1 MKKQINYI
9 LLLALSSSVLS
20 CGKSFLEVEPKGSLI
35 ASKTTEY
42 ENMLYNSL
50 SVGFD
55 APALILGDDAT
66 VLDTYFG
73 ASPVP
78 LQRLFRYQADVYE
91 PEASADELLLPIRN
105 IYLYNK
111 IINEVM
117 DSEGGTQ
124 ESKRSIQAEAKASRA
139 FFNLYLINYY
149 GKPYHSSTASVDLGI
164 PLITQADVAQNN
176 FMRATVQQV
185 YDNMINDLKE
195 AIPLIPVNVPNR
207 LRMCKSAAELTLA
220 KIYWFMG
227 SYDQALTLIK
237 QAKSHM
243 PTSFE
248 NYIYNYNQTYAAGT
262 WTVASGIQNNQNLL
276 ARTSTSFMTN
286 TSNNMLL
293 APWVAKLYSKNDQ
306 RLKSFSTRPYL
317 GTATFPIEGMSRRIG
332 PFGAQAPQ
340 GVYLPDVELMQ
351 AECEARTGNIDAAT
365 SILINFREKRMP
377 ADEAKVAAMDN
388 SNLIKFIIEER
399 VREFALYG
407 WRWFDMR
414 RLANDPLFKDKLYEH
429 YVYGAK
435 EGKVVETIKLTTE
448 RLTLRF
454 PLGVIARN
462 PGMENN
468 P

>member
-9 LLLALSSSVLS
+9 FLIALSVCILS
-20 CGKSFLEVEPKGSLI
+20 CGKSFLEVQPKGSLI

-66 VLDTYFG
+66 VLDSYFN
-73 ASPVP
+73 ASVNRS
-78 LQRLFRYQADVYE
+78 QRLFRYQGNIYE
-91 PEASADELLLPIRN
+91 QEEAADELIIPIRN

-117 DSEGGTQ
+117 NSEGGTE
-124 ESKRSIQAEAKASRA
+124 ESKRAIQAEAKASRA
-139 FFNLYLINYY
+139 FLNLYLINYY
-149 GKPYHSSTASVDLGI
+149 GKPYQASSASTDPGI
-164 PLITQADVAQNN
+164 PLVKEADVAQNS
-176 FMRATVQQV
+176 FTRATVQQV
-185 YDNMINDLKE
+185 YDNMISDLKQS
-195 AIPLIPVNVPNR
+195 IPLIPVNVPNR

-227 SYDQALTLIK
+227 NYEQALILIK
-237 QAKSHM
+237 QAKLHM

-248 NYIYNYNQTYAAGT
+248 NFIYNYNQTYASGT
-262 WTVASGIQNNQNLL
+262 WTVTSGLENRQNLL
-276 ARTSTSFMTN
+276 VRTTN
-286 TSNNMLL
+286 ALVATNSNNILL
-293 APWVAKLYSKNDQ
+293 APWVYMLFSKNDQ
-306 RLKSFSTRPYL
+306 RLKSFSRMPYL
-317 GTATFPIEGMSRRIG
+317 GNSIFPVEGLSRRIG
-332 PFGAQAPQ
+332 PFGSQAPQ

-351 AECEARTGNIDAAT
+351 AECEARMGNIDAAK
-365 SILINFREKRMP
+365 SILTAFREKRMP
-377 ADEAKVAAMDN
+377 ADEAKIPAMDQN
-388 SNLIKFIIEER
+388 NLIKFTVEER

-407 WRWFDMR
+407 LRWFDIR
-414 RLANDPLFKDKLYEH
+414 RLSNDPLFKDKVYEH
-429 YVYGAK
+429 TIYGAK
-435 EGKVVETIKLTTE
+435 EGKAIETIKLPSE

-454 PLGVIARN
+454 PPAVISRN

>member
-1 MKKQINYI
+1 MTKHFNYI
-9 LLLALSSSVLS
+9 LLLALFASTLS
-20 CGKSFLEVEPKGSLI
+20 CGKGFLEVEPKGSLI
-35 ASKTTEY
+35 ATKTTEY
-42 ENMLYNSL
+42 ENMFYNSQ

-66 VLDTYFG
+66 VLDSYFS
-73 ASPVP
+73 ASTIT
-78 LQRLFRYQADVYE
+78 LQRFFRYQADVYE
-91 PEASADELLLPIRN
+91 PEASADELIIPIRN

-117 DSEGGTQ
+117 NSEGGTE
-124 ESKRSIQAEAKASRA
+124 ESKRAIQAEAKASRA
-139 FFNLYLINYY
+139 FLNLYLINYY
-149 GKPYHSSTASVDLGI
+149 GKPYQASSASTDPGI
-164 PLITQADVAQNN
+164 PLVIKADVAQNS
-176 FMRATVQQV
+176 FTRATVQQV
-185 YDNMINDLKE
+185 YDNIISDLKE
-195 AIPLIPVNVPNR
+195 SIPLIPINVPNR

-227 SYDQALTLIK
+227 NYDQALLLIK

-248 NYIYNYNQTYAAGT
+248 SFIYNYNQTYASGT
-262 WTVASGIQNNQNLL
+262 WTVTSAIENRQSLF

-286 TSNNMLL
+286 NSNDMLL
-293 APWVAKLYSKNDQ
+293 APWVSKMYSKNDQ
-306 RLKSFSTRPYL
+306 RLKSFSSRPYL
-317 GTATFPIEGMSRRIG
+317 GTSAFPVENLSRRIG

-340 GVYLPDVELMQ
+340 GIYLPDIELMQ
-351 AECEARTGNIDAAT
+351 AECEARAGNIEAAISIVT
-365 SILINFREKRMP
+365 SFREKRMP
-377 ADEAKVAAMDN
+377 AGEAQVAVMDKN
-388 SNLIKFIIEER
+388 NLVKFIVEER

-414 RLANDPLFKDKLYEH
+414 RLANDPLFKDKVYEH
-429 YVYGAK
+429 TIYGAK
-435 EGKVVETIKLTTE
+435 EGKAIETIKLPSE

-454 PLGVIARN
+454 PLGVISRN

>member
-1 MKKQINYI
+1 MKKHFNYI
-9 LLLALSSSVLS
+9 LLLALFASTLS
-20 CGKSFLEVEPKGSLI
+20 CGKGFLEVEPKGSLI
-35 ASKTTEY
+35 ATKTAEY
-42 ENMLYNSL
+42 ENMFYNSQ

-66 VLDTYFG
+66 VLDSYFA
-73 ASPVP
+73 ASPIT
-78 LQRLFRYQADVYE
+78 LQRFFRYQADVYE
-91 PEASADELLLPIRN
+91 PEASADELIIPIRN

-117 DSEGGTQ
+117 NSEGGTL
-124 ESKRSIQAEAKASRA
+124 ESKNSIQAEAKASRA
-139 FFNLYLINYY
+139 FLNLYLINYY
-149 GKPYHSSTASVDLGI
+149 GKPYQTSSASTDPGV
-164 PLITQADVAQNN
+164 PLVTKADVAQNS
-176 FMRATVQQV
+176 FTRATVQQV
-185 YDNMINDLKE
+185 YDNMISDLKE
-195 AIPLIPVNVPNR
+195 SIPLIPINVPNR

-227 SYDQALTLIK
+227 NYDQALLLIK

-248 NYIYNYNQTYAAGT
+248 SFIYNYNQTYASGT
-262 WTVASGIQNNQNLL
+262 WTVTSAIENRQSLF

-286 TSNNMLL
+286 NSNDMLL
-293 APWVAKLYSKNDQ
+293 APWVSKLYSKNDQ
-306 RLKSFSTRPYL
+306 RLKSFSGRPYL
-317 GTATFPIEGMSRRIG
+317 GTSAFPVENLSRRIG

-340 GVYLPDVELMQ
+340 GIYLPDVELMQ
-351 AECEARTGNIDAAT
+351 AECEARAGNIEAAT
-365 SILINFREKRMP
+365 SIVTSFREKRMP
-377 ADEAKVAAMDN
+377 ADEAKVAVIEKN
-388 SNLIKFIIEER
+388 GLIRFIVEER

-414 RLANDPLFKDKLYEH
+414 RLSNDPLFKDQVYEH
-429 YVYGAK
+429 KIYGAK
-435 EGKVVETIKLTTE
+435 EGKDIETIKLPTE

-454 PLGVIARN
+454 PIGVISRN